1 MGPVTQHAAGSV
13 RRARSSDGRLRRIQH
28 PLSQPASFIPQPT
41 VRGAYAHLGC
51 ERITVLRREPASWR
65 RVVDQ
70 ARALLQQ
77 RMSWCGNAARR
88 AGHSACSSQET
99 VCAAVLVGAAASGRR
114 DGPRQRGIGAAC
126 TPYNNAAFIPR
137 PTVRGAYAHLG
148 CERITV
154 LRREPA
160 RASLRPCGLIESTL
174 VPVQRAL
181 WVCGAERV

>member
-1 MGPVTQHAAGSV
+1 
-13 RRARSSDGRLRRIQH
+13 
-28 PLSQPASFIPQPT
+28 
-41 VRGAYAHLGC
+41 
-51 ERITVLRREPASWR
+51 
-65 RVVDQ
+65 
-70 ARALLQQ
+70 
-77 RMSWCGNAARR
+77 MSWCGNAARR

-137 PTVRGAYAHLG
+137 PTVRGAYAHLA

-160 RASLRPCGLIESTL
+160 SWRRGEPRVRDRLQQRMTWCANAARGAGHSACSRQRATRTKQRRALPKNPTSTVPTLQIGGMRQIRQRAARTAARASGAKCCAVAHPEHD
-174 VPVQRAL
+174 PQPDHAL
-181 WVCGAERV
+181 